1 MDDPFDALTAAHP
14 DWGPATVQAY
24 AAWWRRWRQFLEVP
38 WDQAERRHVEQFQH
52 QQLWSPSRTGRLRT
66 ANTIDQ
72 ALRFLRHLYGWAQS
86 DQRIRMNPMEGWV
99 LPRPPQPARRPL
111 TTSEF
116 LRLCNAPDLATDIGL
131 ADLVLLHL
139 LYQGVST
146 QRCSL
151 MNVNDL
157 EEVPDDQALHQALAA
172 YLERGRPRL
181 LRNWSPHLFLS
192 ATGRPFPGGNA
203 LAQRLHR
210 YEPILNR
217 KITARLLSQSRQ
229 AHIAEATQRHRSN

>member
-1 MDDPFDALTAAHP
+1 MDDPFEALTAAHP
-14 DWGPATVQAY
+14 DWGPATLQAY

-38 WDQAERRHVEQFQH
+38 WDQVERRHVEQFQR

-72 ALRFLRHLYGWAQS
+72 ALRFLRHFYTWAQS
-86 DQRIRMNPMEGWV
+86 AHRIRMNPMDGWV
-99 LPRPPQPARRPL
+99 LPRPPQPARHPL
-111 TTSEF
+111 TAGEF
-116 LRLCNAPDLATDIGL
+116 LRLCNAPDLATAIGL

-146 QRCSL
+146 WSCSL
-151 MNVNDL
+151 MTIDEI
-157 EEVPDDQALHQALAA
+157 EELPDDQALHQALAA
-172 YLERGRPRL
+172 YLERGRPRV
-181 LRNWSPHLFLS
+181 LRDRSPLLFLS
-192 ATGRPFPGGNA
+192 ATGRPFPSGSA

-210 YEPILNR
+210 YEPVLNR

-229 AHIAEATQRHRSN
+229 AHIAEAWQRHRTD